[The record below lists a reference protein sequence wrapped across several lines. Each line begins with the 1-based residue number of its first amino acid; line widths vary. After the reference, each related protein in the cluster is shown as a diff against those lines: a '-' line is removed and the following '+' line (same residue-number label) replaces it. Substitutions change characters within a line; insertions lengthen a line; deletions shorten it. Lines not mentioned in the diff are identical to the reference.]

1 MDFEFSEEQLMLQD
15 SVRRFCEK
23 ELPKDIVRKSDE
35 NEELPPGIWSKM
47 AEFGWLGIA
56 LPEEYGGTG
65 GSIIEQLIIME
76 ELSRKSPAL
85 AICFMTTN
93 SFGARTIFNNGSERQ
108 KKTFL
113 PKISRGEVKFCL
125 ALTEP
130 GGGTDVLGALKTT
143 AETQGSEF
151 VINGQKTFISD
162 ALVADYMILV
172 ARTDKKPARKS
183 KGFSLILVDMKRDGV
198 EIQKLNKL
206 GIRPSIVS
214 EIFLTDV
221 HVPLDSL
228 IGRREEG
235 WSHLLDTLNNER
247 ILVAGYALGIG
258 RSAFDDAVSYAKE
271 RDAFGRPIS
280 QFQAI
285 QHYLSDMYVQL
296 ELARLITYKA
306 AWLQCLAKPCGVEST
321 MAKLVASEAGLE
333 IATNGMRIL
342 AGYGY
347 MMEYDMQ
354 RYYRDAMQA
363 VVTPITNEMSKNYI
377 GQSLGLGR
385 SY

>member
-1 MDFEFSEEQLMLQD
+1 MDFDFSEEQLMLQD

-23 ELPKDIVRKSDE
+23 ELPKDVVRKSDE
-35 NEELPPGIWSKM
+35 NEELPLRIWPKM
-47 AEFGWLGIA
+47 AELGWLGIA

-76 ELSRKSPAL
+76 ELSRRSPAL

-93 SFGARTIFNNGSERQ
+93 SFGARTIFNNGSESQ
-108 KKTFL
+108 KKAFL

-130 GGGTDVLGALKTT
+130 GGGTDVLGALKTK

-162 ALVADYMILV
+162 ASVADYMILV
-172 ARTDKKPARKS
+172 ARTDENPAKKS
-183 KGFSLILVDMKRDGV
+183 KGFSLILVDMNRDGV

-206 GIRPSIVS
+206 GIRPSVVS

-221 HVPLDSL
+221 HVPLDNL
-228 IGRREEG
+228 IGTRQEG
-235 WSHLLDTLNNER
+235 WRHLLDTLNNER

-258 RSAFDDAVSYAKE
+258 QSAFDDAVSYAKE

-285 QHYLSDMYVQL
+285 QHYLSDMYVRL

-306 AWLQCLAKPCGVEST
+306 AWLQSLAKPCGVEST

>member
-1 MDFEFSEEQLMLQD
+1 MDFDFSEEQLMLQD

-23 ELPKDIVRKSDE
+23 ELPKDVVRKSDE
-35 NEELPPGIWSKM
+35 NEELPLSIWPKM
-47 AEFGWLGIA
+47 AELGWLGIA

-93 SFGARTIFNNGSERQ
+93 SFGARTIFNNGSESQ
-108 KKTFL
+108 KKAFL

-130 GGGTDVLGALKTT
+130 GGGTDVLGALKTK

-162 ALVADYMILV
+162 ASVADYMILV
-172 ARTDKKPARKS
+172 ARTDENPAKKS
-183 KGFSLILVDMKRDGV
+183 KGFSLILVDMNRDGV

-206 GIRPSIVS
+206 GIRPSVVS

-221 HVPLDSL
+221 HVPLDNL
-228 IGRREEG
+228 IGTRQEG
-235 WSHLLDTLNNER
+235 WRHLLDTLNNER

-285 QHYLSDMYVQL
+285 QHYLSDMYVRL

-306 AWLQCLAKPCGVEST
+306 AWLQSLARPCGVEST

-347 MMEYDMQ
+347 MLEYDMQ

>member
-1 MDFEFSEEQLMLQD
+1 MDFDFSEEQLMLQD

-23 ELPKDIVRKSDE
+23 ELPKDVVRKSDE
-35 NEELPPGIWSKM
+35 NEELPLSIWPKM
-47 AEFGWLGIA
+47 AELGWLGIA

-93 SFGARTIFNNGSERQ
+93 SFGARTIFNNGSESQ
-108 KKTFL
+108 KKAFL

-130 GGGTDVLGALKTT
+130 GGGTDVLGALKTK

-162 ALVADYMILV
+162 ASVADYMILV
-172 ARTDKKPARKS
+172 ARTDENPAKKS
-183 KGFSLILVDMKRDGV
+183 KGFSLILVDMNRDGV

-206 GIRPSIVS
+206 GIRPSVVS

-221 HVPLDSL
+221 HVPLDNL
-228 IGRREEG
+228 IGTRQEG
-235 WSHLLDTLNNER
+235 WRHLLDTLNNER

-285 QHYLSDMYVQL
+285 QHYLSDMYVRL

-306 AWLQCLAKPCGVEST
+306 AWLQSLAKPCGVEST

-347 MMEYDMQ
+347 MLEYDMQ